1 MSFTTEVKSEI
12 ALNELKDCCQKAE
25 LSALVQLCSALTINA
40 QGMSLMIKTEN
51 AATAKRI
58 LKLLKD
64 NYAVETD
71 LSVIKKM
78 NLKKNNI
85 YRLQVLNKTTEILN
99 DLGLFTDHGLQNH
112 PTRKLVQKE
121 CCSRAYLAGAFMAMG
136 SVNSPQKTNYHL
148 EIVTN
153 DESHALFIQ
162 KLMKKFDLPAKII
175 TRRSQVVVYLK
186 AADKIAD
193 FLRCIGAYDA
203 LMKFEDIR
211 IHRDFRNNLTRLDN
225 CEVANE
231 MKSQAA
237 ARKQLEDID
246 KLKQCGQYRFLD
258 EKLKVIADLR
268 VQFPEA
274 SLNELSAEQEK
285 QTGVAMSKSG
295 IKHRF
300 EKIHE
305 LAEQIGEKE

>member
-12 ALNELKDCCQKAE
+12 AQNELKPCCQKAE
-25 LSALVQLCSALTINA
+25 LSALVQLCSSLTINA

-58 LKLLKD
+58 LKLLKE

-121 CCSRAYLAGAFMAMG
+121 CCARAYLAGAFMAMG

-153 DESHALFIQ
+153 DEAHALFIQ
-162 KLMKKFDLPAKII
+162 DVYKRQPPTLPESIYEQILAELPASSI
-175 TRRSQVVVYLK
+175 RVVVDAEGAL
-186 AADKIAD
+186 
-193 FLRCIGAYDA
+193 LRDA
-203 LMKFEDIR
+203 LRFHPFLIKP
-211 IHRDFRNNLTRLDN
+211 NLAELHQL
-225 CEVANE
+225 VANP
-231 MKSQAA
+231 QAPVSD
-237 ARKQLEDID
+237 QIQE
-246 KLKQCGQYRFLD
+246 
-258 EKLKVIADLR
+258 LR
-268 VQFPEA
+268 QQGA
-274 SLNELSAEQEK
+274 LSLIHIYLRSYSESSIMEIRSLSSS
-285 QTGVAMSKSG
+285 TISM
-295 IKHRF
+295 
-300 EKIHE
+300 
-305 LAEQIGEKE
+305 